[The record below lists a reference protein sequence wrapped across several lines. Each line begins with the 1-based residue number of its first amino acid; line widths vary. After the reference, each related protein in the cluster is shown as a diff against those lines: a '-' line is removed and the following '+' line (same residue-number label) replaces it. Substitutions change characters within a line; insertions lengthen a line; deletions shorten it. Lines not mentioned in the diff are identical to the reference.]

1 MANENDEKDTLTGK
15 VLKILFPRAVTDDDN
30 GFRIFIVKNTKGE
43 FAVKGIMPNLEEG
56 MTIACEGAWELH
68 KNHGRQMKATTL
80 TERLPAD
87 LVAIKDYLVK
97 AKIGFGRVSAQRA
110 VDAFGA
116 EIFDILDREPER
128 LSEIKG
134 LKGKTL
140 AKITSGWSEKRASHT
155 IMLFLAENGV
165 PPAMAHKV
173 YKHMGGE
180 GMSADGIIE
189 RLKANPYLIADVRGI
204 GFLTAD
210 AMALKVGIPRESTKR
225 ACAAMVNVMREAAGN
240 NGHTLLPWSTAI
252 SAAAGLLKQPENAV
266 ESRVR
271 IGLGESSHLQIVTH
285 DGIQHVALSALRKA
299 GERIAKELGRLVS
312 FGTPLLKASSP
323 LLEGPIKIK
332 DGSVPLD
339 ESQAAAVRMACTNP
353 VSIITGRPGT
363 GKTSSMRAIIDIA
376 DRLGRRIV
384 CCAPTGL
391 AAVRLSEA
399 TGMEASTIH
408 RVLGIGQ
415 NGKTKEKIN
424 VDLAVGDE
432 TSMVDIYLMADFLEA
447 LPAGT
452 SVVFVGDIDQLPS
465 VGPGNVLGDL
475 IKSGVF
481 PVSRLQK
488 IHRQSAGNGKG
499 DGIVEGAHAI
509 IEGRVPDFNDTDFR
523 FVEQNDAN
531 KAAKWIPEIMKRM
544 CTDGTTLDQIQVLS
558 PMRERGP
565 LSVANLNEVIQNV
578 VNPKA
583 DGVDEITYHGGVF
596 RVGDRVRQTKN
607 DYELEIV
614 NGDIGYIREIDVE
627 DHSMLVAFTGERD
640 VEIDSGDLENLT
652 RNFCG
657 TIHSSQGS
665 EFGKVVIALHDD
677 HFVMLNRNLLYTAV
691 TRAKEQC
698 VIVGTRRA
706 LQIACRTQSNAIRC
720 TDLADLLRV
729 EFQEAA

>member
-1 MANENDEKDTLTGK
+1 MTEEIDKDTLTGK
-15 VLKILFPRAVTDDDN
+15 VVKVLFPRAVAEDDN
-30 GFRIFIVKNTKGE
+30 GFRIFVLHNGKGE
-43 FAVKGIMPNLEEG
+43 FAVKGTMPDLQEG
-56 MTIACEGAWELH
+56 MTVACDGIWEMH
-68 KNHGRQMKATTL
+68 KSHGRQFKATTL

-87 LVAIKDYLVK
+87 LGAIKDYLVK
-97 AKIGFGRVSAQRA
+97 AKIGFGRVSAQKV
-110 VDAFGA
+110 VDAFGG
-116 EIFDILDREPER
+116 EVFDVLDRSPER
-128 LSEIKG
+128 LTEIKG

-140 AKITSGWSEKRASHT
+140 AKIIDGWQEKRASHV

-173 YKHMGGE
+173 YKHMGGD
-180 GMSADGIIE
+180 GMTAEAIIE

-204 GFLTAD
+204 GFQTAD
-210 AMALKVGIPRESTKR
+210 TMALKVGIPRESTKR
-225 ACAAMVNVMREAAGN
+225 ACAAMVHVMREAAGS
-240 NGHTLLPWSTAI
+240 NGHTLLPWDEAI
-252 SAAAGLLKQPENAV
+252 STAAGLLKQSQPDV
-266 ESRVR
+266 ETRVR
-271 IGLGESSHLQIVTH
+271 DGLSESPHLQIVTH
-285 DGIQHVALSALRKA
+285 AGSDHIALTGLRKA

-312 FGTPLLKASSP
+312 FGTPLLKPSSP
-323 LLEGPIKIK
+323 LLEGPIKVK
-332 DGSVPLD
+332 DGAVTLD

-415 NGKTKEKIN
+415 NGKTTEKIN

-432 TSMVDIYLMADFLEA
+432 TSMVDVYLMADFLEA

-452 SVVFVGDIDQLPS
+452 SVVFVGDVDQLPS
-465 VGPGNVLGDL
+465 VGPGNA
-475 IKSGVF
+475 
-481 PVSRLQK
+481 RLRK
-488 IHRQSAGNGKG
+488 IHRQAAGNGKG

-509 IEGRVPDFNDTDFR
+509 IEGRVPEFNDTDFR
-523 FVEQNDAN
+523 FIEQDNAG
-531 KAAKWIPEIMKRM
+531 KAAQWIPEIMKRM
-544 CTDGTTLDQIQVLS
+544 SATGTGLDQIQVLA

-578 VNPKA
+578 VNPKEQ
-583 DGVDEITYHGGVF
+583 GRPEIAHLGGVF

-607 DYELEIV
+607 DYELGVV

-627 DHSMLVAFTGERD
+627 DRSVLVAFTGERD
-640 VEIDSGDLENLT
+640 VEIDSGNLENLT

-665 EFGKVVIALHDD
+665 EFGKVIVALHDD
-677 HFVMLNRNLLYTAV
+677 HYVMLNRNLLYTAV

-698 VIVGTRRA
+698 VIVGSRRA
-706 LQIACRTQSNAIRC
+706 LQVACRTQSNAIRC
-720 TDLADLLRV
+720 TDLADLLRA
-729 EFQEAA
+729 EFPEAA